1 MQITGYT
8 WYHILAVDLDTQY
21 RMNTSQLPPSTN
33 TWPQSSVP
41 YSIAFRKDPITNKVV
56 FAINYTYVGEPLYLG
71 PCGQSDFQYWSIA
84 PLLKGTLWALFG
96 ELDKAVTVSETRFT
110 QINGVGSDVTVHL
123 AGVPGETVNVALFNV
138 FGASPFIVT
147 CKISST
153 GTAVLH
159 VEGMWCGP

>member
-1 MQITGYT
+1 M
-8 WYHILAVDLDTQY
+8 
-21 RMNTSQLPPSTN
+21 
-33 TWPQSSVP
+33 
-41 YSIAFRKDPITNKVV
+41 
-56 FAINYTYVGEPLYLG
+56 
-71 PCGQSDFQYWSIA
+71 
-84 PLLKGTLWALFG
+84 
-96 ELDKAVTVSETRFT
+96 SETRFT